1 MYSLSSK
8 GFEYVELWFFVL
20 THAKV
25 KKFIKSTW
33 SQERRVQ
40 EVRSVR
46 GPDDEHVTSFVK
58 PIQLS

>member
-1 MYSLSSK
+1 MNLLSSQSFK
-8 GFEYVELWFFVL
+8 YVELRFFVL
-20 THAKV
+20 THTKV

-33 SQERRVQ
+33 SQKRRVQ
-40 EVRSVR
+40 EVGSVC